1 MITIE
6 SNVVTNFSRK
16 AEVVEVDWKD
26 TLDLLLKQLTIISSK
41 ETGKLVINLNQ
52 GGVTS
57 LEKTVIL
64 K

>member
-1 MITIE
+1 MILECERVI
-6 SNVVTNFSRK
+6 TNFPRTMSEK
-16 AEVVEVDWKD
+16 ELDWKD
-26 TLDLLLKQLTIISSK
+26 TLATLLKQLTIISSK